1 MNHLDY
7 YRYLR
12 GETDRP
18 SITLEDCRSFVHLN
32 GMTYISS
39 QTIENV
45 APEYLTLENGN
56 GNTGIPIIADLKHY
70 AEHFLTNG
78 VWPNLGIKKSLNLPG
93 TVKPSDLPRLR
104 EVLME
109 MTSCA

>member
-32 GMTYISS
+32 GLTYISS

-45 APEYLTLENGN
+45 APEFL
-56 GNTGIPIIADLKHY
+56 DLGKRKWQRRY
-70 AEHFLTNG
+70 N
-78 VWPNLGIKKSLNLPG
+78 PSLP
-93 TVKPSDLPRLR
+93 T
-104 EVLME
+104 
-109 MTSCA
+109 